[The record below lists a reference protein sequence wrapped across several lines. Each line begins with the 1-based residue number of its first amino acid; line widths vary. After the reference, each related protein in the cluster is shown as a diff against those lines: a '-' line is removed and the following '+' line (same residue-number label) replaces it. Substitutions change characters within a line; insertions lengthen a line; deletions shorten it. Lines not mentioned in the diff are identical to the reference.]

1 MEENE
6 KMKKEIEMTQDDID
20 NYRNGYGMKDGSSLM
35 IRKVMTDDSGTDITG
50 LHITDRGKIAT
61 FHIDAKVS
69 SIVELIEEMR
79 KAGL

>member
-6 KMKKEIEMTQDDID
+6 KMKKEIEMTQEDID
-20 NYRNGYGMKDGSSLM
+20 NYRNGYGMKDGSSLL
-35 IRKVMTDDSGTDITG
+35 IRKVMTDDSGTEITG
-50 LHITDRGKIAT
+50 LHITDTGHIRT

-69 SIVELIEEMR
+69 SIVELIEEMK